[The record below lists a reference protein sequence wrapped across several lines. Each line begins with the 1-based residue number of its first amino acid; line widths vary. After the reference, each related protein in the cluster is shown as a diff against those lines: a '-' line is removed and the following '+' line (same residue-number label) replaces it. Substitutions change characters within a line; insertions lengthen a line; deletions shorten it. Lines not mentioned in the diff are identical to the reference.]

1 MSNDP
6 DASLAP
12 IAGASASE
20 DQLADGKPAD
30 NGKPPDNGK
39 PAQKGK
45 SRRGPWP
52 RWLKLTMWPGA
63 AAVVIGLG
71 VLVGWSL
78 LVSDQFDQTCG
89 PNVQLSSWKGIDVS
103 GLPGSLEA
111 TFGYGRGT
119 QSIDSTLTATAQ
131 PGVVLP
137 PAIGV
142 YAEPLATSDG
152 TQTIPTLSNKELP
165 LPQRGIS
172 AVAVQ
177 IPGTSTYELEVC
189 VMAPNAVAGLYS
201 SQLLFPGA
209 TLSSGASLPVSVTFQ
224 SPAVPFLLTVGI
236 VPLALLGMLYTT
248 LFLIRRT
255 NSALKLSDLPEAL
268 HNALWSVNGVFALI
282 VSIGAVF
289 TAWGAQCYRN
299 PTFGTPWP
307 TLLLTLVT
315 MTGAASVASTV
326 PMGLSNEGSAA
337 RAAPEADAP
346 AAK

>member
-1 MSNDP
+1 MSIDP
-6 DASLAP
+6 DASSAP
-12 IAGASASE
+12 HAEVSASE
-20 DQLADGKPAD
+20 DQLPD
-30 NGKPPDNGK
+30 GKPPDNGD

-45 SRRGPWP
+45 PERPPWP
-52 RWLKLTMWPGA
+52 RWLKVTTWSA
-63 AAVVIGLG
+63 VAVVVIAVGM
-71 VLVGWSL
+71 LVGWAL
-78 LVSDQFDQTCG
+78 LVSNQFDQACG

-103 GLPGSLEA
+103 GLPGSLQA

-137 PAIGV
+137 PAIRV

-152 TQTIPTLSNKELP
+152 TQTIPTLSNQKLQP
-165 LPQRGIS
+165 AQPGIS

-177 IPGTSTYELEVC
+177 VPGTSTYELEVC
-189 VMAPNAVAGLYS
+189 VRAPNAVGGLYS

-236 VPLALLGMLYTT
+236 VPLALLGMIYTT
-248 LFLIRRT
+248 LFLIRR
-255 NSALKLSDLPEAL
+255 NNPALKLNQLPNAL
-268 HNALWSVNGVFALI
+268 HEALWSVNGVFALI

-289 TAWGAQCYRN
+289 TAWTAQCYRN

-326 PMGLSNEGSAA
+326 PMGLSSKGTDETAAKPAGSA
-337 RAAPEADAP
+337 
-346 AAK
+346 